1 LIGNNPKI
9 INGYNSP
16 YEPPPTS
23 VFIDKNKADISISID
38 TNRLIFREER
48 RNLVI
53 TTNVDAIT
61 EKLTNKQILE
71 EKNLNKTKREPFLVV
86 S

>member
-1 LIGNNPKI
+1 MIGNNPKI

-23 VFIDKNKADISISID
+23 VFIDKNKADISISIN

-53 TTNVDAIT
+53 TTNVDAT
-61 EKLTNKQILE
+61 TE
-71 EKNLNKTKREPFLVV
+71 EKNLNKIKREPFVVV